1 MDLLFVALFFFLWS
15 IIRTYIGSVV
25 VSVHGGW
32 SVLAWHG
39 LKCLEGRDG
48 ARLEELE
55 SVSCSRSCSVSRGT
69 VQLDV
74 ICTCSTFQSVSIAY
88 QFVGCPG

>member
-1 MDLLFVALFFFLWS
+1 M
-15 IIRTYIGSVV
+15 
-25 VSVHGGW
+25 
-32 SVLAWHG
+32 LAWRG

-74 ICTCSTFQSVSIAY
+74 ICTCSTFQYVSIAY
-88 QFVGCPG
+88 QFVGCPR

>member
-1 MDLLFVALFFFLWS
+1 M
-15 IIRTYIGSVV
+15 
-25 VSVHGGW
+25 
-32 SVLAWHG
+32 LAWHG

-55 SVSCSRSCSVSRGT
+55 SVSCSGRCSVSRGT
-69 VQLDV
+69 IQLDV

-88 QFVGCPG
+88 QFVGCP

>member
-1 MDLLFVALFFFLWS
+1 M
-15 IIRTYIGSVV
+15 
-25 VSVHGGW
+25 
-32 SVLAWHG
+32 LAWHG

-55 SVSCSRSCSVSRGT
+55 SVSRSGSCSVSRGT

-74 ICTCSTFQSVSIAY
+74 ICTCSTFQYVSIAY
-88 QFVGCPG
+88 QFVGCP